1 MPLWPLKMQT
11 QGDRMCAEIAAKLF
25 IIWGE
30 VFGEAF
36 NGEFV
41 L

>member
-1 MPLWPLKMQT
+1 MLTAYLNHKQQT

-25 IIWGE
+25 IILGE

-36 NGEFV
+36 
-41 L
+41 